1 MPLQFPIAPNAR
13 AALDAEGGAR
23 TVAEARELARGPV
36 TLVSEW
42 VRPKPAEREDVQ
54 GKAEAG
60 IARGFVQLYEDAKG
74 LPVIAVTFWKPQ
86 AGAKTKA
93 KRAKAEE
100 TAAAHDDTDDLYFTR
115 PDAKKKKRKRAGDPN
130 QLDLFTGPDQQGAET
145 RDPHNP
151 LVVIVEEEGD
161 GAAFGLGDRLGDPLG
176 DRPGDG
182 LVEEPGDEPEC

>member
-1 MPLQFPIAPNAR
+1 MPLQFPIAPTAR

-42 VRPKPAEREDVQ
+42 LRPQPAEREAVQ

-74 LPVIAVTFWKPQ
+74 RPVIAVTFWKP
-86 AGAKTKA
+86 AGNVKTRKA
-93 KRAKAEE
+93 KAGE
-100 TAAAHDDTDDLYFTR
+100 TAAAKKAAEDHTDDLYFTK
-115 PDAKKKKRKRAGDPN
+115 PASKSKKRKRTADPN

-145 RDPHNP
+145 PDPHNP
-151 LVVIVEEEGD
+151 LVVIVDEEGD
-161 GAAFGLGDRLGDPLG
+161 GAAFGIG
-176 DRPGDG
+176 
-182 LVEEPGDEPEC
+182 VEEEG

>member
-1 MPLQFPIAPNAR
+1 MPLQFPIAATAR

-42 VRPKPAEREDVQ
+42 LRPKPAEREDVQ

-74 LPVIAVTFWKPQ
+74 APVIAVTFWKPQ
-86 AGAKTKA
+86 GGKMKTKKPKAGEANAGEAREAGA
-93 KRAKAEE
+93 
-100 TAAAHDDTDDLYFTR
+100 AAQDDTDDLYFTK
-115 PDAKKKKRKRAGDPN
+115 PGAKKKRRRTADPN

-161 GAAFGLGDRLGDPLG
+161 GAAFGLGD
-176 DRPGDG
+176 
-182 LVEEPGDEPEC
+182 EPEC

>member
-1 MPLQFPIAPNAR
+1 MPLQFPIASTAR

-42 VRPKPAEREDVQ
+42 LRPKPAEREDVE

-60 IARGFVQLYEDAKG
+60 VARGFVQLYEDAKG

-86 AGAKTKA
+86 GGVKTKSKKTKPGDAPTDEVEAVEAGAGA
-93 KRAKAEE
+93 GV
-100 TAAAHDDTDDLYFTR
+100 HDDTDDLYFTKPGAR
-115 PDAKKKKRKRAGDPN
+115 KKARKRAGDPN

-151 LVVIVEEEGD
+151 RVVIVVEEGD
-161 GAAFGLGDRLGDPLG
+161 GAAFGLGDETEG
-176 DRPGDG
+176 
-182 LVEEPGDEPEC
+182 

>member
-1 MPLQFPIAPNAR
+1 MPLQFPIAATAR

-42 VRPKPAEREDVQ
+42 LRPKPAEREDVQ

-74 LPVIAVTFWKPQ
+74 SPVIAVTFWKPQ
-86 AGAKTKA
+86 AAARTKTRKQKA
-93 KRAKAEE
+93 GE
-100 TAAAHDDTDDLYFTR
+100 AARRESGTVLQDDTDDLYFTR
-115 PDAKKKKRKRAGDPN
+115 PGAKRKKRQRAADPN
-130 QLDLFTGPDQQGAET
+130 QLDLFAGPDQQGAET

-161 GAAFGLGDRLGDPLG
+161 GAAFGLGDDT
-176 DRPGDG
+176 
-182 LVEEPGDEPEC
+182 EH